1 MSKHVKGPRLN
12 DPLNESN
19 WMAWWERM
27 KRVLRLCGVNVYA
40 EGTVEI
46 PTDAK
51 GVEDWEYND
60 NYAQIMIIN
69 NVTSTE
75 MVHVSQCNT
84 AKAMWDSLEAVHETK
99 GHQTTV
105 SIIRNLFHT
114 KAEEDSNIIEH
125 LNQLKQYWDRII
137 QMDDGDFRISNT
149 LFKII
154 ISSSLQLSWDMFT
167 ESYVCGRK
175 GVTETDPKKL
185 MGSQQF
191 IGILKEKYLQRQ
203 LRAEKGEVVNQAFI
217 PKRSLQNRINLK
229 SNTNSDKSCKHCGR
243 NIITLQNANILERA
257 SVRYVENLA
266 IPTKN
271 VGIVIKANRNVLRN
285 LRRTKAKNTKE
296 GRK

>member
-1 MSKHVKGPRLN
+1 MSTNTSGPSMSARRQRGSSELFDGPDPGESEPSIVRVKAREGSAITRLN

-19 WMAWWERM
+19 WMAWRERM
-27 KRVLRLCGVNVYA
+27 KRVLRLCGVNAYA

-51 GVEDWEYND
+51 GVEDWEYKD

-84 AKAMWDSLEAVHETK
+84 AKAVWDSLEAVHETK
-99 GHQTTV
+99 GHQTIV

-125 LNQLKQYWDRII
+125 LNQLKQYWERIT
-137 QMDDGDFRISNT
+137 QMDDGDFRISDT

-154 ISSSLQLSWDMFT
+154 ISSSLPLSWDMFT
-167 ESYVCGRK
+167 ESYVGSRK

-191 IGILKEKYLQRQ
+191 IGILKEEYLQRQ
-203 LRAEKGEVVNQAFI
+203 LRAEKGEIVNQAFI

-229 SNTNSDKSCKHCGR
+229 SNTNSDKNCKHCG
-243 NIITLQNANILERA
+243 
-257 SVRYVENLA
+257 
-266 IPTKN
+266 
-271 VGIVIKANRNVLRN
+271 
-285 LRRTKAKNTKE
+285 
-296 GRK
+296 